1 MPQAC
6 QDPAPDDLN
15 ADFDFG
21 LVARLV
27 WARWND
33 GAAVMPRQ
41 VGVGPVDRRLM
52 EAGLGDPGL
61 EIVADRL
68 AGDAAEISEGADM
81 RRDPIGQLLA
91 PHRLGVGEIRRA
103 QDGDEDLYRD
113 DLAGEAI
120 DDLAGAAGEVD
131 KQLLAGDMGLA
142 HRRLQPARPTLVKV
156 AEPGIAEPVGRA
168 GSVLLP
174 QRWPHR

>member
-1 MPQAC
+1 MPGH
-6 QDPAPDDLN
+6 L
-15 ADFDFG
+15 G
-21 LVARLV
+21 I
-27 WARWND
+27 
-33 GAAVMPRQ
+33 
-41 VGVGPVDRRLM
+41 GPVDHRLVK
-52 EAGLGDPGL
+52 AGLGDPGL

-81 RRDPIGQLLA
+81 CRDPIRQLLA
-91 PHRLGVGEIRRA
+91 PYRLGVCEARCT
-103 QDGDEDLYRD
+103 QDSDKNLYRY
-113 DLAGEAI
+113 DLTGEAI
-120 DDLAGAAGEVD
+120 DDLASAAGEVD

-174 QRWPHR
+174 QQRQGYIGARSSRWTQAQSGTGR

>member
-1 MPQAC
+1 
-6 QDPAPDDLN
+6 
-15 ADFDFG
+15 
-21 LVARLV
+21 
-27 WARWND
+27 
-33 GAAVMPRQ
+33 
-41 VGVGPVDRRLM
+41 M

-68 AGDAAEISEGADM
+68 PGDAAEIREGADM
-81 RRDPIGQLLA
+81 RRDPIWQLLA

-113 DLAGEAI
+113 DLAGETI

-142 HRRLQPARPTLVKV
+142 HRRLQPTCPAPVQIAK
-156 AEPGIAEPVGRA
+156 PGIAEPVGRA
-168 GSVLLP
+168 GAVLLP
-174 QRWPHR
+174 QQRQRHIGTAQLTMHQGPVGH